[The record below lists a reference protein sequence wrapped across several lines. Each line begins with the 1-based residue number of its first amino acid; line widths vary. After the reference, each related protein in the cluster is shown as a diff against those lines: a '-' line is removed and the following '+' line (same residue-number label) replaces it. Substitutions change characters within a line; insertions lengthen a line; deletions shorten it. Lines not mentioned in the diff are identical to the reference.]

1 MFAVIIIKVKGVKSQ
16 FFNCS
21 ESIKLFAE
29 EFYKIL
35 KMSLLLSIRLLI
47 IKHANLFLILNW
59 GVILI

>member
-29 EFYKIL
+29 EFYKTL
-35 KMSLLLSIRLLI
+35 KMSLVLWFRFVR
-47 IKHANLFLILNW
+47 IKRANLFLVLWW
-59 GVILI
+59 G